1 MKNNKIFIL
10 LAEDDVNMGI
20 ILHSFLTAKGFE
32 VLLARDGVEAVEK
45 FTHNSGIDLALIDVM
60 MPEKDGF
67 TVATEIKKANPSL
80 PLIFLTARSMQN
92 DILKGFQI
100 GADDYITKPFSMDV
114 LLARIN
120 ALINRTKVVSKE
132 PEKQTK
138 LGKLIFDFSRQTIS
152 DGTTTIKMTA
162 REAQLLKLLSE
173 NKNQITD
180 RKTALDMIWGR
191 DDYFNSRT
199 MDVYVTKIRKMLSM
213 DSSIELINIH
223 GKGYKLMCD

>member
-1 MKNNKIFIL
+1 
-10 LAEDDVNMGI
+10 
-20 ILHSFLTAKGFE
+20 
-32 VLLARDGVEAVEK
+32 
-45 FTHNSGIDLALIDVM
+45 
-60 MPEKDGF
+60 
-67 TVATEIKKANPSL
+67 
-80 PLIFLTARSMQN
+80 MQN

-162 REAQLLKLLSE
+162 R
-173 NKNQITD
+173 
-180 RKTALDMIWGR
+180 
-191 DDYFNSRT
+191 
-199 MDVYVTKIRKMLSM
+199 
-213 DSSIELINIH
+213 SSIVEIII
-223 GKGYKLMCD
+223 GK

>member
-10 LAEDDVNMGI
+10 LAQDDVNMGI

>member
-32 VLLARDGVEAVEK
+32 VLLARDGVETVEK
-45 FTHNSGIDLALIDVM
+45 FNQNVGIDLALIDVM

-152 DGTTTIKMTA
+152 DGTKTIKMTA

-180 RKTALDMIWGR
+180 RKTALDMIWGK